1 VFQAGA
7 NISRPAT
14 RSKGKAF
21 VREYSVAATV
31 TSGEQ
36 RGVADYVFGNAA
48 KRPDHPAIRRQN
60 EDGGWADVSST
71 AFADEVL
78 GVSRGL
84 IAAGIEAGDRVA
96 LMSRTRYEWTVV
108 DFAVFAVG
116 GVTVPIYETSSAEQ
130 VEWILTDSEAKACFV
145 ETTSHRDIV
154 ESVRATAPTLGQ
166 VWTFNDDALTTV
178 QTLGASVAPELVD
191 ERRHAVRPE
200 DLASIIYTSGTTGRP
215 KGCELTHA
223 NFMGEVTQV
232 VVGLSNLFNTESST
246 LLFLPIAHVFGR
258 AIQIGAIATGTTL
271 GHTPDVATL
280 IDDFGTFKPSFVLSV
295 PRVFEKVFNTAKQR
309 AHADGKGKI
318 FDRAAQVAIDYSTAL
333 DAGSVPLPL
342 KLQHKLFDRL
352 VYGKLRAA
360 LGGRCDAAISGG
372 APLGARLGH
381 FYRGIGVT
389 IFEGYGLTEST
400 AGACV
405 NLQDAIKIGT
415 VGRPIPGMSVRIAD
429 DGELLMKGQV
439 IFRGYWRN
447 EAATAEALDAD
458 GWFFTGDIGEVDDD
472 GFVSITGRKKEL
484 IVTANGK
491 NVAPAVLEDR
501 LRAHWLVG
509 QCLVVGDAQPFVAAL
524 VTIDPESWPT
534 WLKQNGHAADTSVAE
549 MAEDENLRAEIQQA
563 VDGANRAVSKAES
576 IRKFVILGA
585 DWTESG
591 GQITPSLKLK
601 RNVVMRENAEQIA
614 ALYQH

>member
-1 VFQAGA
+1 MG
-7 NISRPAT
+7 PARRREGT
-14 RSKGKAF
+14 AF

-31 TSGEQ
+31 TPEQ
-36 RGVADYVFGNAA
+36 RHGVADYVFANAA
-48 KRPDHPAIRRQN
+48 ERPDLGAIRRQ
-60 EDGGWADVSST
+60 DSGGNWFDVSSL
-71 AFADEVL
+71 AFAGEV
-78 GVSRGL
+78 VDVARGL

-96 LMSRTRYEWTVV
+96 LMSRTRYEWTVA
-108 DFAVFAVG
+108 DFAIFAVG
-116 GVTVPIYETSSAEQ
+116 AVTVPIYETSSAEQ
-130 VEWILTDSEAKACFV
+130 VEWILTDSQAKAGFV
-145 ETTSHRDIV
+145 ETTAHRDLV
-154 ESVRATAPTLGQ
+154 ESVRAAAPALGP
-166 VWTFNDDALTTV
+166 VWVFDDDAMTTV
-178 QTLGASVAPELVD
+178 PALGTAVSPAQVH
-191 ERRHAVRPE
+191 ERRAAVRPE

-223 NFMGEVTQV
+223 NFLGEVTQV
-232 VVGLSNLFNTESST
+232 VVGLSQLFNPQSST
-246 LLFLPIAHVFGR
+246 LLFLPLAHVFGR
-258 AIQIGAIATGTTL
+258 AIEIGAIATGTTL
-271 GHTPDVATL
+271 GHTPDVSTL
-280 IDDFGTFKPSFVLSV
+280 IEDLGTFQPHFVLSV

-309 AHADGKGKI
+309 AHVDGKGKI
-318 FDRAAQVAIDYSTAL
+318 FDHAAQVAIDYSSAL
-333 DAGSVPLPL
+333 DAGSVALAL

-352 VYGKLRAA
+352 VYRKMRAA
-360 LGGRCDAAISGG
+360 LGGRCAAAISGG

-415 VGRPIPGMSVRIAD
+415 VGRPIPGMSARIAE
-429 DGELLMKGQV
+429 DGELLLKGQV
-439 IFRGYWRN
+439 IFHGYWHN
-447 EAATAEALDAD
+447 DAGTAEALDAQ
-458 GWFFTGDIGEVDDD
+458 GWLHTGDIGELDDD

-509 QCLVVGDAQPFVAAL
+509 QCLVVGDGQPFVAAL
-524 VTIDPESWPT
+524 ITIDPESWPT

-549 MAEDENLRAEIQQA
+549 MAEDEALRAELQQA
-563 VDGANRAVSKAES
+563 VEDANRAVSRAES
-576 IRKFVILGA
+576 IRKFVVLPA

-601 RNVVMRENAEQIA
+601 RNVVMRENTEQIS
-614 ALYQH
+614 ALYHP